1 MPHDAAGVNRVRGI
15 EGVAIFTANKV
26 VVAGE
31 FAEDARDGLDFGDL
45 KNVQEH
51 QCGCAEGLLRTLA
64 RWIQ

>member
-1 MPHDAAGVNRVRGI
+1 
-15 EGVAIFTANKV
+15 
-26 VVAGE
+26 
-31 FAEDARDGLDFGDL
+31 L